1 MFFPSSVSALVFCH
15 LTMKCPFMTFFV
27 PTLLGLWSLL
37 NQQVN
42 VFVRGRRVWPSSLQM
57 FIPILFI
64 YTERE
69 KCSLLTHRSLKLS
82 SLVCV
87 CVCVSPFSF
96 CIQASDWIVSTGVS
110 LRTLILPSAISRA
123 LFIWVN
129 FHSHLFSIS
138 KIPFSFFFLWLA
150 FSFLCWN
157 SP

>member
-42 VFVRGRRVWPSSLQM
+42 VFVSGRRFWPSSLQM

-87 CVCVSPFSF
+87 CVCVCVCVP
-96 CIQASDWIVSTGVS
+96 
-110 LRTLILPSAISRA
+110 
-123 LFIWVN
+123 
-129 FHSHLFSIS
+129 
-138 KIPFSFFFLWLA
+138 FFFLYSSFRLDSFYWRFFEDTDSPFCHIQGTIHLGK
-150 FSFLCWN
+150 FSF
-157 SP
+157 PPVFHF